1 MHQIIHVSL
10 NKVETRT
17 SSRQSE
23 PDFLNCSI
31 KTVKHVINDAPFD
44 FYWFVAQQYV
54 NYIQMLICSSKY
66 FKAQFLGQPVYLVIT
81 SPRYRTIVN

>member
-44 FYWFVAQQYV
+44 FYWFVGPTCLLGY
-54 NYIQMLICSSKY
+54 NESSIQDN
-66 FKAQFLGQPVYLVIT
+66 
-81 SPRYRTIVN
+81 R